1 MKKFI
6 QQTIV
11 TTVVVI
17 VLPLQNRAQ
26 VCPDTITQIST
37 NFYNPI
43 NTQFDAIYPPP
54 IKNPFINRY
63 DWAGYLPGLGFPNG
77 LNLNPNAGWDGNLT
91 GITGGVWKMA
101 SPFSSAMG
109 AEYGYL
115 FRIGNSIPTVGD
127 LQFLDWHPDRG
138 WELMWMQTG
147 YLPDG
152 REINNPDPNS
162 FLQGPFGLVNNKLP
176 YIILYN
182 RYTGKMRLFANL
194 ITEFGQVDNIV
205 TYIKYDRVTKGQDV
219 SGIFRNLA
227 NYDRPLDM
235 PTTHWGATVHNKNSN
250 NDNSWYSND
259 IQLGYDPCV
268 CEYPSY
274 IDFSLRTMNS
284 LNVNLYGRQLQTTV
298 PVSAIE
304 SDFLTQ
310 SGVEQDFNS
319 GNSLIYKKTQA
330 MYEDYMNQLDAYNA
344 QLADYNALENTLKR
358 EALKLG
364 RDLVVSGTGSLF
376 PTAAVKKM
384 ILANTVT
391 LKGKQFPDTNTAEG
405 WAKAAREA
413 SKSIMG
419 KGFDYLTQGFVI
431 DKPTAPTM
439 PTATMSEMRIT
450 GTINDVS
457 EVSITGL
464 FTPGS
469 YKTGTPS
476 NPNSGL
482 PLTIYDYPI
491 YNKPVG
497 LFALLERPKLLMY
510 KESEVVTNEINFH
523 KPLPDRVSTR
533 NHVLAFKL
541 SESIKYKFND
551 AVAFDKTKT
560 KVYISFVVEYK
571 HKYNVYGNNSFLHSK
586 GTRQLNGNL
595 NMLHH
600 YYTTRIF
607 ESEWTPI
614 EELNQQ
620 TYGIEFI
627 DSMVYGY
634 GYYPS
639 EIHQSWDNIKSIKM
653 KIMADMYFTDNTE
666 MNTTQVFT
674 YSLFD
679 RDNPETETS
688 VLNYT
693 ESLPEIK
700 KYNLGEIYLSEV
712 YIDPNHMY
720 VTRVT
725 PTEIFIDAEYIRLG
739 GGVSVAPGFTLRLN
753 ALHDIIVDPE
763 TILVPEIV
771 LEIKKDYYNLPVFK
785 EVTNAE
791 LSSYCNGQNKR
802 YNANQSFA
810 KHAPNP
816 EEAIDK
822 IDKDAHYKQ
831 SLQVGLYPNPANSA
845 FEVYTNAIGDYTIS
859 ITDITGRL
867 VYTSEIVQ
875 NNKGIID
882 VSQLQNGIYFVQV
895 NGNGH
900 TTTQKIIVRH

>member
-17 VLPLQNRAQ
+17 ILPLQNRAQ
-26 VCPDTITQIST
+26 VCPDTITQVST

-43 NTQFDAIYPPP
+43 NTQFDALFPPP

-63 DWAGYLPGLGFPNG
+63 DWAGHVPMLGFVNG
-77 LNLNPNAGWDGNLT
+77 LNLNPNAGWDPNLT
-91 GITGGVWKMA
+91 GIFGGVWKMA

-115 FRIGNSIPTVGD
+115 FRIGNSIPNTGD

-147 YLPDG
+147 YMPDG
-152 REINNPDPNS
+152 REINNPDPDS
-162 FLQGPFGLVNNKLP
+162 FLQGPFGLVNNKLA
-176 YIILYN
+176 YVILYN

-205 TYIKYDRVTKGQDV
+205 TYIKYDKVIKGQDV

-235 PTTHWGATVHNKNSN
+235 PTMHWGATVHNKNPN
-250 NDNSWYSND
+250 NINSWYSND

-274 IDFSLRTMNS
+274 IDFRLKTMNS
-284 LNVNLYGRQLQTTV
+284 LKVNLYGRQLQTTV
-298 PVSAIE
+298 PVNAIE
-304 SDFLTQ
+304 PDFLTQ
-310 SGVEQDFNS
+310 SAIQQNFNS

-330 MYEDYMNQLDAYNA
+330 MYEDYMKQLDDYNT

-358 EALKLG
+358 EVLKLG
-364 RDLVVSGTGSLF
+364 RDIVVSGTGSLF

-384 ILANTVT
+384 ILGNSVT
-391 LKGKQFPDTNTAEG
+391 LKQFPDTNTADG

-439 PTATMSEMRIT
+439 PTATLSEMRIT
-450 GTINDVS
+450 GNINDVS
-457 EVSITGL
+457 EVKITGL
-464 FTPGS
+464 YTPGS

-510 KESEVVTNEINFH
+510 SESETQAYHINNH
-523 KPLPDRVSTR
+523 HPLPDRVTIR
-533 NHVLAFKL
+533 DHKLVFKF
-541 SESIKYKFND
+541 SEPLKYKFND
-551 AVAFDKTKT
+551 AVKIDKGKT
-560 KVYISFVVEYK
+560 NTFILFIVEYQ
-571 HKYNVYGNNSFLHSK
+571 HRYNINGKSGTLISK
-586 GTRQLNGNL
+586 GTRRLNGNL
-595 NMLHH
+595 NLMHH
-600 YYTTRIF
+600 YNRTRIF
-607 ESEWTPI
+607 ETGWKSINHIHE
-614 EELNQQ
+614 QAF
-620 TYGIEFI
+620 GIEFI
-627 DSMVYGY
+627 DSMVSFPGDGTYFDIY
-634 GYYPS
+634 NS
-639 EIHQSWDNIKSIKM
+639 VNNIKSIKM
-653 KIMADMYFTDNTE
+653 KIMTDMYFTDNPE

-674 YSLFD
+674 YSIYD

-688 VLNYT
+688 VLQLR
-693 ESLPEIK
+693 ESLNEIK
-700 KYNLGEIYLSEV
+700 RYHLGELNINETHFAPGHPMVNTINGKEL
-712 YIDPNHMY
+712 Y
-720 VTRVT
+720 V
-725 PTEIFIDAEYIRLG
+725 DAEDININGYI
-739 GGVSVAPGFTLRLN
+739 SVEPGYTLHLRALN
-753 ALHDIIVDPE
+753 NIDVNPE
-763 TILVPEIV
+763 TVLNPEVI
-771 LEIKKDYYNLPVFK
+771 LEIKKDYYNLPVFS
-785 EVTNAE
+785 EVTNDE
-791 LSSYCNGQNKR
+791 LTTYCNGQNKR
-802 YNANQSFA
+802 YNANQSLA
-810 KHAPNP
+810 KHAPNSK
-816 EEAIDK
+816 EASDVM
-822 IDKDAHYKQ
+822 DKDAHFKQ

-845 FEVYTNAIGDYTIS
+845 FEVYTNAIGDYTITM
-859 ITDITGRL
+859 IDITGRL
-867 VYTSEIVQ
+867 VYTSEIAQ
-875 NNKGIID
+875 NNKGIMD

-895 NGNGH
+895 TGNGH
-900 TTTQKIIVRH
+900 TTTQKLIVRH